1 MVQVFNV
8 LWLNFSTKKV
18 EYYDVL
24 PYFRDCWKDKC
35 YKDEVKAIKSFD
47 QLKEWII
54 HKSRY
59 MYWARCQYEFLI
71 ASWPFGGK
79 RLKDDMKSL
88 LTSEFNID
96 DYGQCLK
103 FENAIIKDMTK
114 IDIHYQIMMN
124 IDIVVNILFNE
135 FNINGRN

>member
-24 PYFRDCWKDKC
+24 PYFRDCWNNKC
-35 YKDEVKAIKSFD
+35 YKEEIKAIKSFD
-47 QLKEWII
+47 QLKDWII
-54 HKSRY
+54 GRSRY

-79 RLKDDMKSL
+79 RLKDDLKLL
-88 LTSEFNID
+88 LTPEFNID
-96 DYGQCLK
+96 DYDQCLK
-103 FENAIIKDMTK
+103 FENIIIKDMTK

-124 IDIVVNILFNE
+124 IDIVVNL
-135 FNINGRN
+135 

>member
-1 MVQVFNV
+1 MIQVFNV

-35 YKDEVKAIKSFD
+35 YKNEIEAIKSFD
-47 QLKEWII
+47 QLKDWII
-54 HKSRY
+54 GKSRY
-59 MYWARCQYEFLI
+59 MYRARCQYEFLI

-79 RLKDDMKSL
+79 RLKDDMKL
-88 LTSEFNID
+88 LLASEFNID
-96 DYGQCLK
+96 DYDQCLK
-103 FENAIIKDMTK
+103 FENIIIKDMTK

-124 IDIVVNILFNE
+124 IDIVVNLLNNE
-135 FNINGRN
+135 FHVY

>member
-47 QLKEWII
+47 QLKDWII
-54 HKSRY
+54 SKSRY
-59 MYWARCQYEFLI
+59 MYRARCQYEFLI

-88 LTSEFNID
+88 LTPEFNID
-96 DYGQCLK
+96 DYDQCLK
-103 FENAIIKDMTK
+103 FENIIIKDMTK

-124 IDIVVNILFNE
+124 IDIVVNLLNNE
-135 FNINGRN
+135 FHVY